1 MIWFLAVG
9 LLVLLALNVPVAF
22 AMLATSIVYLLVL
35 QEVPLIVVAQQV
47 AAGTDKFL
55 LLAIP
60 FFFLAAE
67 FMSTGGIMHRL
78 VELARAI
85 VGHLRGGLGQVNV
98 LASMMFAGMSGSA
111 VADAAGMGRIEIEMM
126 HRSGYDRGFSGA
138 VTAASATIG
147 PVIPPSIPF
156 VVYGS
161 LANVSIGKLFLAGIF
176 PGVAM
181 GVFLMGAVWVLAG
194 RRNFPTSEWAG
205 FHYLARQFVH
215 SLPVLALPVIILGGI
230 FSGVFTAT
238 ESAVVAAAYALVIGL
253 LLRELHPADIVRV
266 LLRVGTDTARIML
279 IVVSATLYSWILA
292 REGAPQALTAA
303 VLSLTTEPWLLLA
316 LINLL
321 LLLLGCFMEPLP
333 IMVIV
338 VPNMLPL
345 VQTLGID
352 LTHFGVIVTLNLMIG
367 LITPPIGLVMFT
379 VMDITKIPLD
389 RFTREIWPFLV
400 ALVLVLILVTYLP
413 GLVLLLPEMIY
424 GP

>member
-1 MIWFLAVG
+1 LIWFLVVG
-9 LLVLLALNVPVAF
+9 LVVLLALNVPVAF
-22 AMLATSIVYLLVL
+22 AMLATSIIYLLLL

-67 FMSTGGIMHRL
+67 FMSTGGIMQRL
-78 VELARAI
+78 VDLARAL

-138 VTAASATIG
+138 ITAASATIG

-161 LANVSIGKLFLAGIF
+161 LANVSIGKLFLAGVV

-181 GVFLMGAVWVLAG
+181 GLFLMGAVWVLAG
-194 RRNFPTSEWAG
+194 RRSFPRGEWAG
-205 FHYLARQFVH
+205 FAHLARQFVH
-215 SLPVLALPVIILGGI
+215 SLPVLFLPLIILGGI

-238 ESAVVAAAYALVIGL
+238 ESAVVAAAYALLIGL
-253 LLRELHPADIVRV
+253 MMRELRPADVAPV
-266 LLRVGTDTARIML
+266 LIRVGVDTARIML
-279 IVVSATLYSWILA
+279 IVVAASLYSWILA
-292 REGAPQALTAA
+292 REGAPQALTAL
-303 VLSLTTEPWLLLA
+303 VLSLTDEPWLLL
-316 LINLL
+316 LLVNLL

-333 IMVIV
+333 VMVIV
-338 VPNMLPL
+338 VPSMLPL
-345 VQTLGID
+345 VQALGID

-379 VMDITKIPLD
+379 IMDITKLPID

-400 ALVLVLILVTYLP
+400 ALILVLLLVTYVP
-413 GLVLLLPEMIY
+413 ALVLLLPELIY

>member
-1 MIWFLAVG
+1 LVWFLVVG
-9 LLVLLALNVPVAF
+9 LIVLLALNVPVAF
-22 AMLATSIVYLLVL
+22 AMLVTSIVYLLLL

-67 FMSTGGIMHRL
+67 FMSTGGIMQRL
-78 VELARAI
+78 VDLARAL

-138 VTAASATIG
+138 ITAASATIG

-161 LANVSIGKLFLAGIF
+161 LANVSIGKLFLAGVF

-181 GVFLMGAVWVLAG
+181 GLFLMGAVWVVAG
-194 RRNFPTSEWAG
+194 RRNFPKGGWAG
-205 FHYLARQFVH
+205 FPYLARQFVH
-215 SLPVLALPVIILGGI
+215 SLPVLLLPLIILGGI

-238 ESAVVAAAYALVIGL
+238 ESAVVAAAYALLIGL
-253 LLRELHPADIVRV
+253 AMRELRPGDVVPV

-279 IVVSATLYSWILA
+279 IVVAASLYSWILA
-292 REGAPQALTAA
+292 REGAPQALTAL
-303 VLSLTTEPWLLLA
+303 VLSMTEQPWLLL
-316 LINLL
+316 LLVNLL
-321 LLLLGCFMEPLP
+321 LLALGCFMEPLA

-338 VPNMLPL
+338 VPTMLPL
-345 VQTLGID
+345 VQALGID

-379 VMDITKIPLD
+379 VMDITKLPLD
-389 RFTREIWPFLV
+389 RFSREILPFLA
-400 ALVLVLILVTYLP
+400 ALILVLILVTYVP
-413 GLVLLLPEMIY
+413 AVVLLLPEMIY
-424 GP
+424 GT

>member
-1 MIWFLAVG
+1 LIWFLAVG

-22 AMLATSIVYLLVL
+22 AMLATSIIYLLVL

>member
-1 MIWFLAVG
+1 LIWFLAVG

-22 AMLATSIVYLLVL
+22 AMLATSIIYLLVL

-205 FHYLARQFVH
+205 FHHLARQFVH

-400 ALVLVLILVTYLP
+400 ALVLVLILV
-413 GLVLLLPEMIY
+413 PEMIY